1 MYGET
6 GRAAVLLES
15 SLTRSVDLGFP
26 DSLNI
31 NSSPK
36 EVSGYQDALLELLE
50 LLIPAN
56 AEKSTEMSKRVLLK
70 QLLRMCEL
78 KIVKYRCTP
87 YTQYT
92 WPLRFTAQCPRSHSS
107 SFLSFHDTC
116 FAPTQLPISSF
127 RIWLTLSLAI
137 RSSCWRPE
145 WIAIEGKLHS
155 TSLAQARS
163 QGPIATNRTRS
174 STNST
179 NGS

>member
-1 MYGET
+1 MYT
-6 GRAAVLLES
+6 VYTVYMA
-15 SLTRSVDLGFP
+15 TQ
-26 DSLNI
+26 I
-31 NSSPK
+31 HCT
-36 EVSGYQDALLELLE
+36 VS
-50 LLIPAN
+50 
-56 AEKSTEMSKRVLLK
+56 
-70 QLLRMCEL
+70 
-78 KIVKYRCTP
+78 
-87 YTQYT
+87 TQ
-92 WPLRFTAQCPRSHSS
+92 RHSS
-107 SFLSFHDTC
+107 SFLSFHNTC

-179 NGS
+179 NGSSKVSIRLQIQGSWHGIAIAIDCHRSTRAGPPDQQLVEGNGTLHRLHKDHHLADGRSRQGGEGGWLSLRY